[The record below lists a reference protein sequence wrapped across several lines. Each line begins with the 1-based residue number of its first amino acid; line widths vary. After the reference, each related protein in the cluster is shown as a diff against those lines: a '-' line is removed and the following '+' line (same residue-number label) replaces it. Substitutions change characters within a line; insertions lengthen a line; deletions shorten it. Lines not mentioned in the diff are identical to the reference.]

1 MAILS
6 PQGELDLAGV
16 DELLTHVDRMLRGEE
31 LVLAIDLRGLTF
43 MDASGVHAL
52 ITAGRRCEARGRR
65 FTVIRGA
72 PQIDRLLTVCG
83 LEGYFDM
90 VSELDQLP
98 DGALTAA
105 AGL

>member
-6 PQGELDLAGV
+6 PHGELDLAGV
-16 DELLTHVDRMLRGEE
+16 KTLLTHVDWLLRGEQ

-52 ITAGRRCEARGRR
+52 IIAGRRCESRGRR
-65 FTVIRGA
+65 FTVIRGGR
-72 PQIDRLLTVCG
+72 QIDRLLTVCG

-90 VSELDQLP
+90 VSDLDQLP
-98 DGALTAA
+98 DGELTAA